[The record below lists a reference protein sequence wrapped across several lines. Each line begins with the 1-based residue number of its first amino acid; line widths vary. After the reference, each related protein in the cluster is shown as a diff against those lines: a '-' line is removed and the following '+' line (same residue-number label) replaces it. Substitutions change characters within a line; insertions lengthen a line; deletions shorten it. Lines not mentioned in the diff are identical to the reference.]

1 MRGSKA
7 RSYLNR
13 YLRPVRLG
21 NERVRNGESDGSD
34 LVSAVCERWKCKIE
48 SFEEGIL
55 QCAHYG
61 RGLKQTSNSLNP

>member
-7 RSYLNR
+7 RSYLKR

-34 LVSAVCERWKCKIE
+34 LVSAVCERWECKIE
-48 SFEEGIL
+48 SFEDGIL
-55 QCAHYG
+55 RVCIMGVASNEP
-61 RGLKQTSNSLNP
+61 QTR